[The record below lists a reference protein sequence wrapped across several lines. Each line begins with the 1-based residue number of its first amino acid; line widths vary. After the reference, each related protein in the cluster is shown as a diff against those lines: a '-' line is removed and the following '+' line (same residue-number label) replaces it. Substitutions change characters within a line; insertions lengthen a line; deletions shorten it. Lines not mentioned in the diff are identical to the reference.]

1 LAFSKT
7 PGEWDFNK
15 VFCFILAGGKSKR
28 LGEDKVNTMI
38 GDESLLELMIRK
50 VSEVF
55 ENVVIISRRDSKLP
69 DTGHK
74 VLYDLIPESG
84 SLGGVYTGLV
94 KSPSYYNFFLSC
106 DMPFIEKPFIE
117 KMISEN
123 RNYDILLPREGGNY
137 QPLHAI
143 YSKAC
148 IPCVRE
154 LLASGN
160 LKIIDLFSKLNVR
173 YIEKI
178 SWESYDRE
186 KRMFLN
192 INTLQDLEFARE
204 NILSKNKS

>member
-1 LAFSKT
+1 LNFFNT
-7 PGEWDFNK
+7 PGEWNYDDM
-15 VFCFILAGGKSKR
+15 FCFILAGGRSKR

-50 VSEVF
+50 VSAVF
-55 ENVVIISRRDSKLP
+55 KNVVIISRRDSKLP
-69 DTGHK
+69 DIK
-74 VLYDLIPESG
+74 NEVLYDLIPESG
-84 SLGGVYTGLV
+84 SLGGIYTGLV
-94 KSPSYYNFFLSC
+94 KSPTFYNFFLSC
-106 DMPFIEKPFIE
+106 DMPFIELPFIE

-123 RNYDILLPREGGNY
+123 KNYDILLPREGRHY

-148 IPCVRE
+148 LPTVRD

-160 LKIIDLFSKLNVR
+160 LKIIDLFPKVNVR

-178 SWESYDRE
+178 SWESFDVE

-192 INTLQDLEFARE
+192 INTSKDLDFARDTL
-204 NILSKNKS
+204 LSKKNS

>member
-1 LAFSKT
+1 MVFSKT
-7 PGEWDFNK
+7 PGEWDFNN

-50 VSEVF
+50 VSEIF

-69 DTGHK
+69 DTGNK
-74 VLYDLIPESG
+74 VLYDLIPECG
-84 SLGGVYTGLV
+84 SLGGIYTGLV
-94 KSPSYYNFFLSC
+94 KSPTYHSFFLSC

-117 KMISEN
+117 KMISEK
-123 RNYDILLPREGGNY
+123 RDYDILLPRDGINY
-137 QPLHAI
+137 QPLHGI
-143 YSKAC
+143 YTKSC
-148 IPCVRE
+148 IPLTRN

-173 YIEKI
+173 YIEK
-178 SWESYDRE
+178 SAWESYDRE

-192 INTLQDLEFARE
+192 INTSQELELARE
-204 NILSKNKS
+204 SILRKNKS